1 VGAWATDRGRRS
13 ETSGRR
19 RDLYVDTC
27 RLTDISTPAAED
39 QQREAL
45 GNEIAAL
52 MGPLV
57 RELGGAFQTCAGD
70 LGLAPS
76 EAQILWLLAARGAL
90 PIKDLARA
98 LGIDPANA
106 STLVTK
112 LERRGLVR
120 RDVAPHDRRLRLIAI
135 TRAGGDLRGRLA
147 ACIAERRPT
156 FRALTTDE
164 LVAFRDLL
172 RRLAGPG

>member
-1 VGAWATDRGRRS
+1 
-13 ETSGRR
+13 
-19 RDLYVDTC
+19 
-27 RLTDISTPAAED
+27 
-39 QQREAL
+39 
-45 GNEIAAL
+45 

-57 RELGGAFQTCAGD
+57 RELSGAFQTCAGD

-90 PIKDLARA
+90 PIKDVARA
-98 LGIDPANA
+98 LGIDPANV

-112 LERRGLVR
+112 LERRGVVR
-120 RDVAPHDRRLRLIAI
+120 RETAPHDRPVRLIAI
-135 TRAGGDLRGRLA
+135 NRNGGGQRGRLA
-147 ACIAERRPT
+147 ACLAERRPT

-172 RRLAGPG
+172 RRLA